1 MEFKLIIK
9 KLNNSLTPEEEIIFS
24 KWYNEAD
31 SHKDYFISVKENY
44 EKDINHI
51 DIEKGWLSIQKNI
64 NIVENAKKNNYWK
77 YAVAAASIVV
87 LISLN
92 FIFNK
97 EDIQVSE
104 PVIVNND
111 ELILIGT
118 DKATLTLEDGSSI
131 VLEKGET
138 YVAGNINSNG
148 EKLVYNNY
156 NKKSNSEEEIK
167 YNYLTIPRGGQY
179 AIKLSDGTEVWL
191 NSESQLKY
199 PVNFIDGKTREVELV
214 YGEAYFDV
222 TSSFENNGS
231 KFIVLNKNQEVEVLG
246 TEFNIKAYKDES
258 NIYTTLVEGRVTV
271 SNSVSKQNLTPNQQ
285 SKICLVN
292 NQITVNTVDV
302 YGETSWKTGFFSFKS
317 KTLKDIMVVLSR
329 WYDVEVIFEDKKL
342 EGVKF
347 NGVISKNEKIE
358 EILNLIKKTNF
369 ITAYDV
375 TNKKI
380 TIK

>member
-9 KLNNSLTPEEEIIFS
+9 RLNNKLTPEEEIIFS

-31 SHKDYFISVKENY
+31 SHKDYFISVKKNY
-44 EKDINHI
+44 KKNINHI

-64 NIVENAKKNNYWK
+64 NIAENTKKNNYWK
-77 YAVAAASIVV
+77 YAVVAASILV

-97 EDIQVSE
+97 EDIQVSD
-104 PVIVNND
+104 PVIVDND

-138 YVAGNINSNG
+138 YVAGNLNSNG
-148 EKLVYNNY
+148 EKLTY
-156 NKKSNSEEEIK
+156 NKNNNSKQEIV

-199 PVNFIDGKTREVELV
+199 PVNFIAGKTREVELV

-258 NIYTTLVEGRVTV
+258 TIYTTLVEGRVTV
-271 SNSVSKQNLTPNQQ
+271 SNSVSKQSLTPNQQ
-285 SKICLVN
+285 SKISLGS

-302 YGETSWKTGFFSFKS
+302 YGETSWKTGVFSFKS

-342 EGVKF
+342 EDVKF

-358 EILNLIKKTNF
+358 EILDLIKKTNF
-369 ITAYDV
+369 ITAYGI

>member
-9 KLNNSLTPEEEIIFS
+9 RLNNKLTPEEEIIFS

-31 SHKDYFISVKENY
+31 SHKDYFISVKKNY
-44 EKDINHI
+44 KKNINHI

-64 NIVENAKKNNYWK
+64 NIAENTKKNNYWK
-77 YAVAAASIVV
+77 YAVVAASIVV

-97 EDIQVSE
+97 EDIQVSD
-104 PVIVNND
+104 PVIVDND

-138 YVAGNINSNG
+138 YVAGNLNSNG
-148 EKLVYNNY
+148 EKLTY
-156 NKKSNSEEEIK
+156 NKNNNSKQEVV

-199 PVNFIDGKTREVELV
+199 PVNFIAGKTREVELV

-258 NIYTTLVEGRVTV
+258 TIYTTLVEGRVTV
-271 SNSVSKQNLTPNQQ
+271 SNSVSKQSLTPNQQ
-285 SKICLVN
+285 SKISLGS

-302 YGETSWKTGFFSFKS
+302 YGETSWKTGVFSFKS

-342 EGVKF
+342 EDVKF

-358 EILNLIKKTNF
+358 EILDLIKKTNF
-369 ITAYDV
+369 ITAYGI

>member
-9 KLNNSLTPEEEIIFS
+9 RLNNKLTPEEEIIFS

-31 SHKDYFISVKENY
+31 SHKDYFISVKKNY
-44 EKDINHI
+44 KKNINHI

-64 NIVENAKKNNYWK
+64 NIAENTKKNNYWK

-97 EDIQVSE
+97 EDIQVSD
-104 PVIVNND
+104 PVIVDND

-138 YVAGNINSNG
+138 YVTGNLNSNG
-148 EKLVYNNY
+148 EKLTY
-156 NKKSNSEEEIK
+156 NKNNNSKQEIV

-199 PVNFIDGKTREVELV
+199 PVNFIAGKTREVELV

-258 NIYTTLVEGRVTV
+258 TIYTTLVEGRVTV
-271 SNSVSKQNLTPNQQ
+271 SNSVSKQSLTPNQQ
-285 SKICLVN
+285 SKISLGS

-302 YGETSWKTGFFSFKS
+302 YGETSWKTGVFSFKS

-342 EGVKF
+342 EDVKF

-358 EILNLIKKTNF
+358 EILDLIKKTNF
-369 ITAYDV
+369 ITAYGI